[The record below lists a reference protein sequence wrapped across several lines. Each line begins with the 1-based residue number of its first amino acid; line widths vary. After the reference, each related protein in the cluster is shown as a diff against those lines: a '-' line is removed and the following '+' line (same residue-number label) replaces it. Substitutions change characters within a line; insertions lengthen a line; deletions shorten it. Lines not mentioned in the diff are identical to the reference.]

1 MRSRPYIVALVLTSL
16 FVVACVSVSWA
27 RDYEPRFVRNYPP
40 GYYGMWYYAERFY
53 EKKNRE
59 ALPPESYRW
68 DRYMS
73 KITDV
78 YFPFLPIP
86 YDWDYGTHR
95 SFNLPDYSTNDWR

>member
-1 MRSRPYIVALVLTSL
+1 MRSRPFIVALVLACL
-16 FVVACVSVSWA
+16 FVTAWISASWA
-27 RDYEPRFVRNYPP
+27 RDYEPRFVKNYPP

-53 EKKNRE
+53 EKE
-59 ALPPESYRW
+59 IPGELPPEAYRW

-95 SFNLPDYSTNDWR
+95 RFNLPDYSKNDWH